1 MVNLFRGRRVMEE
14 FVEVIGVVVTVV
26 IGLLVLLGLMIAAIS
41 ALCLSI
47 PSKSNEQI
55 QCESVEGAVW
65 GKDVCFKNGIKLN
78 FAE

>member
-1 MVNLFRGRRVMEE
+1 MEVFLE
-14 FVEVIGVVVTVV
+14 GIKVVVAVT
-26 IGLLVLLGLMIAAIS
+26 IGLLVSLGLVVAFIS
-41 ALCLSI
+41 ALCLFI

-65 GKDVCFKNGIKLN
+65 GKDACFKNGIKLN